1 MSKRMYDR
9 TTFVAAMI
17 GLAILLAIMDADCAI
32 DPKSVGCYITNG
44 KSFNWVA
51 AAYWGQ

>member
-9 TTFVAAMI
+9 TTFVATMI
-17 GLAILLAIMDADCAI
+17 GVVMLLAIMDASCAN
-32 DPKSVGCYITNG
+32 DAKSVGCYITNG

-51 AAYWGQ
+51 TAYWGR